1 MLMHVTG
8 FGMFSS
14 DSAAAAHTRKK
25 GARQNNV
32 SHQNSKSSRE
42 RERERAVHLGVLS
55 GLTFKGKEG
64 SKCPTQAMPSNKE
77 FVTWMFLHEFH
88 HLRDDAFVFGLETTI
103 LSFLSTGCLVKQV
116 TCFFFMVRSIILHT
130 RRHGLCVSLATL
142 TVKTTMDTN
151 SLGLALDTLLMEWI
165 GDPIHHDLNILNKV
179 LVGDT
184 STETNRHSLSLT

>member
-1 MLMHVTG
+1 MQVTG

-14 DSAAAAHTRKK
+14 DSAAAAHTTTKVGSARKT
-25 GARQNNV
+25 Q
-32 SHQNSKSSRE
+32 QRE
-42 RERERAVHLGVLS
+42 SPKQQKLERDREVHLGALS

-64 SKCPTQAMPSNKE
+64 GKCPTQAMPSNKE

-116 TCFFFMVRSIILHT
+116 TCFFFHGKKHHFTHT
-130 RRHGLCVSLATL
+130 RHGLCVSLATL
-142 TVKTTMDTN
+142 TVKATMDTN

-179 LVGDT
+179 LIGDT